1 MVKPKGQKKDYD
13 SVRLP
18 NYLRKQR
25 EKESAKQE
33 NYFDEVARTMK
44 KEGAGDIGD
53 FLVTLG
59 QRKEEIKRRRM
70 EEALLAEEGPDAL
83 EMKKKDGHGATQRVT
98 TKQ

>member
-44 KEGAGDIGD
+44 KEGAGDISD

-59 QRKEEIKRRRM
+59 
-70 EEALLAEEGPDAL
+70 
-83 EMKKKDGHGATQRVT
+83 
-98 TKQ
+98 